1 MGLRDW
7 IPGLSGDQEQERPKE
22 LREFVY
28 LDRDSVVSLLASIEG
43 AIKQERVEQIGSSS
57 ENRVSG
63 GVKAEISGVGANVGG
78 ERVTMEEDSTEIVH
92 NYAIQSLFDELEKH
106 RRSDDEIGVLPIED
120 GEKRD
125 ISDVSRKDVLRVEV
139 ELETHYLY
147 RFYRVMKYI
156 QENIPE
162 AVGPEDEDVLEL
174 IESMFGNEVPV
185 SGRVLDYQVEDD
197 EIRPAEACGSDAEP
211 LQIVGNLNI
220 AKMWQDI
227 PDILFDKEEF
237 TMFCRVEQKHEDGE
251 WHPLS
256 IAQRIE
262 TVSPGLAQ
270 TITHFMERGADLT
283 EREASKGQ
291 SGNVNLEGWVD
302 DLAKFDKLAN
312 ISVVD
317 EDFHREFLIDYV
329 DEEGTLAVSR
339 SGNMELVEFYHKY
352 ADRLREKEIT
362 LSSTKEAEA
371 INNMIFDDHHS
382 MDDPGDRKAVEGV
395 QIETKIIAI
404 YW

>member
-78 ERVTMEEDSTEIVH
+78 ERVTMEEDSTEIIH

-106 RRSDDEIGVLPIED
+106 RRLDDKIGVLPIED
-120 GEKRD
+120 DEKRNL
-125 ISDVSRKDVLRVEV
+125 SDVSRKDILRVEV

-147 RFYRVMKYI
+147 RFYRFMKYI

-162 AVGPEDEDVLEL
+162 AVDPEDEDILEV
-174 IESMFGNEVPV
+174 IESMFGSEVPI
-185 SGRVLDYQVEDD
+185 SGTVLDYQIEDD
-197 EIRPAEACGSDAEP
+197 EIRSAESCGSDADP
-211 LQIVGNLNI
+211 IKIVGNLNV

-227 PDILFDKEEF
+227 PDILFDEDEF
-237 TMFCRVEQKHEDGE
+237 TVFCRVEQRHEDEE

-270 TITHFMERGADLT
+270 AITHFMDRATKLAE
-283 EREASKGQ
+283 EEASNNQ
-291 SGNVNLEGWVD
+291 SRNIDLEEWTDNLE
-302 DLAKFDKLAN
+302 KFDEHAKIGA
-312 ISVVD
+312 ID
-317 EDFHREFLIDYV
+317 EDFHSDFLIDYMK
-329 DEEGTLAVSR
+329 EEGAPAMSR
-339 SGNMELVEFYHKY
+339 SGNTELAEFYDKY
-352 ADRLREKEIT
+352 ADRLREKDIT
-362 LSSTKEAEA
+362 LSSTKEAKA
-371 INNMIFDDHHS
+371 INNMIFDEHYL
-382 MDDPGDRKAVEGV
+382 MDDPGDREAVEGV